1 MRKRDIVSSLVWT
14 GLGALFALGA
24 WQQGLMRRGVPGPG
38 FLPFFSGLVLVGVS
52 LAVLVPALL
61 GAPEAKVRA
70 SASAPGSRRRV
81 LLALGALA
89 GYGIALEYLGYLL
102 TTLLFMLS
110 MGQLIQPRR
119 WGMVSLLAGLTA
131 LCSYVL
137 FVILLEVP
145 LPKGVL
151 AF

>member
-1 MRKRDIVSSLVWT
+1 MRKRDIVSSLVWL
-14 GLGALFALGA
+14 GLGGLFVLGA

-38 FLPFFSGLVLVGVS
+38 FLPFFSGLVLVAVS
-52 LAVLVPALL
+52 LAVLLPALL
-61 GAPEAKVRA
+61 GAPEEARTPA
-70 SASAPGSRRRV
+70 PAPGSRRRV
-81 LLALGALA
+81 LLALGALS

-131 LCSYVL
+131 VCSYVL
-137 FVILLEVP
+137 FVVLLEVP

-151 AF
+151 GF